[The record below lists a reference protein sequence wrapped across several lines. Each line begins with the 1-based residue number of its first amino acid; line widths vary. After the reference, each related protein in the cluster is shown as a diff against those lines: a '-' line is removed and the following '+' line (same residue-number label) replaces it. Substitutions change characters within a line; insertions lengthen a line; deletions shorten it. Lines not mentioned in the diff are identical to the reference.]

1 MNGFG
6 VVVVVF
12 IGFVIL
18 SMVFRLGR
26 SINSTRRMSD
36 RGIWGPDGPD
46 AGGDGHG
53 GIDHGHQHNA
63 GHHNAGGHHAG
74 GGHDFGG
81 GHHMGGGHD
90 FGGGHNFGG
99 GGGGDVGGGHHG

>member
-1 MNGFG
+1 MHGFG

-12 IGFVIL
+12 IVVVFL
-18 SMVFRLGR
+18 SIVARLGR

-36 RGIWGPDGPD
+36 GGIWSPDGAETGRPE
-46 AGGDGHG
+46 HG
-53 GIDHGHQHNA
+53 GNDQAHHHNA
-63 GHHNAGGHHAG
+63 GHHNI
-74 GGHDFGG
+74 GGHDVGG